1 MKKLVVIFMVTMLLT
16 VSFVAPTLAAPKGI
30 DVNGFHYTLNIL
42 GKKQDWNA
50 NGDYDHGSTI
60 FVPANSEEWSSFL
73 APDGSTLNGVKIDI
87 GLGPEY
93 MVTDGNG
100 FDDGICSI
108 ELPKAEYKVYICMRG
123 KPGFDALIKGW
134 IYDPETDSTL
144 IPVGEF
150 RVKRN
155 WQDATQ
161 DLLYVD
167 LSKYYGAAYSNIYVL
182 DLLDGSVIG
191 PDGVTPITAEDYF
204 WQYLSNGAKLV
215 KVRIYPVNR

>member
-1 MKKLVVIFMVTMLLT
+1 
-16 VSFVAPTLAAPKGI
+16 
-30 DVNGFHYTLNIL
+30 
-42 GKKQDWNA
+42 
-50 NGDYDHGSTI
+50 
-60 FVPANSEEWSSFL
+60 
-73 APDGSTLNGVKIDI
+73 
-87 GLGPEY
+87 
-93 MVTDGNG
+93 
-100 FDDGICSI
+100 
-108 ELPKAEYKVYICMRG
+108 MRG

-161 DLLYVD
+161 DLLYID
-167 LSKYYGAAYSNIYVL
+167 LSGYYGAVYSNIYVL

-215 KVRIYPVNR
+215 KVRIYPVN